1 MTIILISCNKKL
13 KFLINKLADTIN
25 TDNHKVNKIKDN
37 DIKSVSAL
45 LINKFWWDVKTRKI
59 IVIVAEQIKIRE
71 FSERNIKKRLDFIII
86 F

>member
-59 IVIVAEQIKIRE
+59 IVIIAEQIKIRE

>member
-25 TDNHKVNKIKDN
+25 TDNHKVNKIKEN

-45 LINKFWWDVKTRKI
+45 LINKFWWDVKRRKI
-59 IVIVAEQIKIRE
+59 IVIVAVQIKIRE

>member
-1 MTIILISCNKKL
+1 MIIILISCNKKL

-59 IVIVAEQIKIRE
+59 IVIVAKQIKIRE